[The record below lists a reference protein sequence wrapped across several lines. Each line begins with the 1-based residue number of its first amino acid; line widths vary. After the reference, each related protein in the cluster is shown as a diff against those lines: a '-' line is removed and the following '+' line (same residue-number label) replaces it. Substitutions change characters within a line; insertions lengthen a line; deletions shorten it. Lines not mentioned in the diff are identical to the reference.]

1 MIDACLLYFNSDRDI
16 PGSGGDPTGINF
28 FAGELAAKRLELL
41 RELVPT
47 ATRIAMLVN
56 LASVENEITVKDIEA
71 SARAKGLQIQVVN
84 ASTNREINAAFATFV
99 SERPDA
105 LLVAPGPP
113 FNGRRVQL
121 VQLAAFHRIP
131 AIYAQRQNV
140 GIGGLMSYGASLTDA
155 YRQVGFYIGRIL
167 KGSSPGDLPV
177 VQSSKFELV
186 INAETARMLG
196 LTVPPTLLAT
206 ADEVIE

>member
-1 MIDACLLYFNSDRDI
+1 
-16 PGSGGDPTGINF
+16 
-28 FAGELAAKRLELL
+28 LAAKRLELL

-56 LASVENEITVKDIEA
+56 LASAENESTVKDIEA
-71 SARAKGLQIQVVN
+71 AARAKGLQIQVVN

-99 SERPDA
+99 RERPDA
-105 LLVAPGPP
+105 LLVAPGAP

-121 VQLAAFHRIP
+121 VQLAAFH
-131 AIYAQRQNV
+131 N
-140 GIGGLMSYGASLTDA
+140 
-155 YRQVGFYIGRIL
+155 
-167 KGSSPGDLPV
+167 
-177 VQSSKFELV
+177 KFELV